1 MKPSASTARPGDD
14 DHAPGLALDE
24 PVIVLTAA
32 RSGSTLVRLLLDA
45 HPDLACPPETNIV
58 KICAQLAGV
67 FRVTGQGGAAG
78 AGSGNAGACPQWA
91 QGRIRDTVSLVFADY
106 LTGRGRRRWCDKS
119 IGTASMAGWFAGLYP
134 KARFICLYRHCMDV
148 IHSALEASPWGLMGY
163 GFEQF
168 AGLRG
173 GNNVSALATYWTEHT
188 SRILEFERANPDRC
202 LRVHYERLV
211 EDPERTAGQ
220 IFAFLGVAGVPGIS
234 WRCFTAGP
242 DAGDPAAV
250 MGPGDHKIRATS
262 KITADSVGRGIRIPA
277 ELIPAFQ
284 LEVINRLL
292 AELGYAQ
299 VDSAWRTSACP
310 PALLAGGSAP
320 EGQDAAAGAGPA
332 SFGDEVVRSVLEN
345 IGAVFCTSVTAA
357 FALGLP
363 STGPP
368 DPGRPGPDGWH
379 VFGLVAYHPDAQRL
393 ARGWRVDLR
402 ERSVTEAGSVE
413 GGIGADWLVTG
424 DVETW
429 LGVLAGRSNMA
440 SCLRS
445 GTLRYVDLRGKD
457 HQEGQSPEDH
467 LAQAAETERRLT
479 AVRELLGLAA
489 YAEEPAGPELP
500 LPGGQ
505 RPGET
510 EEPAE
515 RMGVG

>member
-1 MKPSASTARPGDD
+1 MKPHADQARLDD
-14 DHAPGLALDE
+14 DVHPPGPALDE
-24 PVIVLTAA
+24 PVIVLTGA

-78 AGSGNAGACPQWA
+78 AGTWNGNACASSVRVA
-91 QGRIRDTVSLVFADY
+91 GRVRDTVGMVFGDY
-106 LTGRGRRRWCDKS
+106 LVSRGKRRWCDKS
-119 IGTASMAGWFAGLYP
+119 IGTAAAAGWFAGLYP

-148 IHSALEASPWGLMGY
+148 IHSGLEASPWGLMGY

-168 AGLRG
+168 AGLRS

-211 EDPERTAGQ
+211 EEPERTAAQ
-220 IFAFLGVAGVPGIS
+220 IFAFLDVADVPGIS
-234 WRCFTAGP
+234 WRCFTAAGQ
-242 DAGDPAAV
+242 DATDPAAA
-250 MGPGDHKIRATS
+250 MGPGDHKIRATD
-262 KITADSVGRGIRIPA
+262 KITSDSVGRGIRIPA

-299 VDSAWRTSACP
+299 VDSAWRASACP
-310 PALLAGGSAP
+310 PALLAGGSASRS
-320 EGQDAAAGAGPA
+320 QDAVAGACPA

-345 IGAVFCTSVTAA
+345 IGEVFRTSVAA
-357 FALGLP
+357 GLALGLP
-363 STGPP
+363 STGL
-368 DPGRPGPDGWH
+368 PGRDGRCA
-379 VFGLVAYHPDAQRL
+379 FGLVAYHPDVHRL
-393 ARGWRVDLR
+393 ARAWRVDLR
-402 ERSVTEAGSVE
+402 ERSVAEV
-413 GGIGADWLVTG
+413 GGIDAGIDADWLVTA

-429 LGVLAGRSNMA
+429 LGVLAGRANMA
-440 SCLRS
+440 SCLRA
-445 GTLRYVDLRGKD
+445 GTLRYVGLRD
-457 HQEGQSPEDH
+457 QDQQESQSPSDR
-467 LAQAAETERRLT
+467 LTQAAQTERRLT

-489 YAEEPAGPELP
+489 YPEEPTGPEVP
-500 LPGGQ
+500 LLGGQ

-515 RMGVG
+515 PMGVG